1 MLAQA
6 SKSSTISVVGRT
18 RRRAAEAELRR
29 LSKPDERAAWIG
41 LLETHD
47 RVVRG
52 IDAELRRAHGLSYRD
67 IEALA
72 RIAEVAEGVSM
83 SVLASR
89 ILLSPSRVSRLV
101 GALVEARL
109 VSQRPSD
116 EDGRATIVEI
126 TNVGRD
132 RLLEAGPTYLTTL
145 NRLLF
150 DHLTRADVAALNR
163 AWRRLDAARKS
174 A

>member
-1 MLAQA
+1 
-6 SKSSTISVVGRT
+6 
-18 RRRAAEAELRR
+18 
-29 LSKPDERAAWIG
+29 
-41 LLETHD
+41 
-47 RVVRG
+47 
-52 IDAELRRAHGLSYRD
+52 
-67 IEALA
+67 
-72 RIAEVAEGVSM
+72 M
-83 SVLASR
+83 SLLASR

-109 VSQRPSD
+109 VSQRPSE

-126 TNVGRD
+126 TDLGRD
-132 RLLEAGPTYLTTL
+132 RLLEAGPAYLTTL

-163 AWRRLDAARKS
+163 AWRRINVVRDS